1 MKVAVAASGAN
12 LDAAADPRF
21 GRCLWFVVVDTD
33 TMEFEALE
41 NPAVLQGSGAGI
53 AAAQLVANAG
63 AEAVI
68 AGNVG
73 PNAHQ
78 ALTAGGIQVYA
89 FAGGTVREAVEQWK
103 AGKLTPA
110 GAPTVP
116 SHFGMGA
123 GQRGAG
129 AGLGLRANMGGAPA
143 AGSLRQQA
151 DALEAKVQDIRKQIE
166 ELKDRA
172 GGVG

>member
-1 MKVAVAASGAN
+1 MKIAVAASGAN

-21 GRCLWFVVVDTD
+21 GRCLWFVVVDSE
-33 TMEFEALE
+33 TMEFEAFE
-41 NPAVLQGSGAGI
+41 NPAVQQGSGAGI

-63 AEAVI
+63 AQAVI

-78 ALTAGGIQVYA
+78 ALSAGGIKVYA
-89 FAGGTVREAVEQWK
+89 FPGGTVREAVEQWK
-103 AGKLTPA
+103 AGRLPEA
-110 GAPTVP
+110 VAPTVR
-116 SHFGMGA
+116 SHFGMGG

-129 AGLGLRANMGGAPA
+129 SGLGLGANVSASPDSDG
-143 AGSLRQQA
+143 LRKQV
-151 DALEAKVQDIRKQIE
+151 DELEARVRDIRKQIA

-172 GGVG
+172 EGAG